1 MGEFMSDF
9 ISDLL
14 EWLQR
19 NRIEK
24 NTAITLDEV
33 KELGS
38 ANEDLM
44 VVLEIM
50 YDGISKNKKKIEEL
64 NIKLDRIE
72 ALLLEINKA
81 K

>member
-1 MGEFMSDF
+1 MSDF

-50 YDGISKNKKKIEEL
+50 YEGISENKKQIEEL

>member
-1 MGEFMSDF
+1 MSDF

-50 YDGISKNKKKIEEL
+50 YEEISENKKQIEEL
-64 NIKLDRIE
+64 NTKLDRIE

>member
-1 MGEFMSDF
+1 MSDF

-50 YDGISKNKKKIEEL
+50 YEGISENKKQIEEL
-64 NIKLDRIE
+64 NTKLDRIE

>member
-1 MGEFMSDF
+1 MSDF

>member
-1 MGEFMSDF
+1 MSDF

-24 NTAITLDEV
+24 NTSITLDEV